1 MNKIS
6 TPLKDVFS
14 GILRK
19 IIATAMIFLLAMT
32 MQIVSPRQA
41 YAAGNGLTIRIGD
54 VDGFGYGD
62 GAGYTAAYGKSVNL
76 DGQGT
81 LTLRDF
87 LPDLNL
93 DGQVAINSGDDFNN
107 RSTEEAAGSLTTT
120 TGTWFIDTGSTGSD
134 YTDDSLV
141 REEADDPAVNPPSF
155 KFNFKVAKD
164 KLPDGTTT
172 ELYLNVMVGDYD
184 TEFNNN
190 EFRIPVTLKTA
201 NGLTLD
207 GKMVTSA
214 KGSKDGR
221 IRSASMPLTFYQV
234 FVDGD
239 SNGEAGYWL
248 GSLEADF
255 PIPEDPYTAFDFAEI
270 STEDIAID
278 LTENNANIY
287 GMKWE
292 DINENGIADT
302 FIIGDPPDVVF
313 VIDTSG
319 STGNAFVGSTIGDV
333 NGDGKADTIL
343 DAEIAGFIALNQQL
357 TEQGFGDTAQVTII
371 SFSTSPTQVDMDPV
385 ASGVQIDTFPEAD
398 KDYNGILDVD
408 QALKALRDG
417 GSTYYEPALQLAQSN
432 FQSLNT
438 ADGDGNLIFLS
449 DGVPSDPGTYG
460 DEAQS
465 LRDDGINVSAF
476 GAGTGAQLAPLQV
489 IDPGATI
496 FTSTDEL
503 LNVFSGLETPCN
515 GTEPGYP
522 GVTIYLDSNNNGSL
536 DAGEP
541 STVTDAK
548 GFYQF
553 EDLAA
558 GTYVVRE
565 VVDPSFTQTAPASG
579 FFTVTLAQDQTV
591 ADKDFGNALVGGSSC
606 D

>member
-41 YAAGNGLTIRIGD
+41 YAAGVGLTIRIGD

-62 GAGYTAAYGKSVNL
+62 GAGYTAAYGKPVNL

-87 LPDLNL
+87 LPDLNG
-93 DGQVAINSGDDFNN
+93 DGQVSVNSGDDFDN
-107 RSTEEAAGSLTTT
+107 RSTEETAGSLTTT
-120 TGTWFIDTGSTGSD
+120 TGTWFLDTGSTGSD
-134 YTDDSLV
+134 YTDYSLV
-141 REEADDPAVNPPSF
+141 EGSTYDPAVNPPGF

-164 KLPDGTTT
+164 KLLDGTNT

-184 TEFNNN
+184 TENNNN

-201 NGLTLD
+201 D
-207 GKMVTSA
+207 GSTSNEKMVTSA
-214 KGSKDGR
+214 KGDKDGR
-221 IRSASMPLTFYQV
+221 IRSASLDLTFDQV

-239 SNGEAGYWL
+239 TNGEAGYWL

-255 PIPEDPYTAFDFAEI
+255 PMPEDQYTAFDFAEI

-278 LTENNANIY
+278 LKENNANIY

-313 VIDTSG
+313 VIDASG
-319 STGNAFVGSTIGDV
+319 STTNSFVGSTIGDI
-333 NGDGKADTIL
+333 NGDGKSDRIL

-357 TEQGFGDTAQVTII
+357 IEQGFGDIAQVTII
-371 SFSTSPTQVDMDPV
+371 KLTDVATQIDMDPV
-385 ASGVQIDTFPEAD
+385 ASGVQIDTFPTAD

-408 QALKALRDG
+408 QVLKDLRDG
-417 GSTYYEPALQLAQSN
+417 GGTKYEPSLQLAESN

-438 ADGDGNLIFLS
+438 AQGDGNLIFLS
-449 DGVPSDPGTYG
+449 DGDPADNGAYG

-476 GAGTGAQLAPLQV
+476 GAGTGAKLPPLQV
-489 IDPGATI
+489 IDPGAEI
-496 FTSTDEL
+496 FESTDDL
-503 LNVFSGLETPCN
+503 LNVFSGLDTPCN

-565 VVDPSFTQTAPASG
+565 VVDPSFTQTAPTGGS
-579 FFTVTLAQDQTV
+579 FTVTLAQDQTV
-591 ADKDFGNALVGGSSC
+591 TNKDFGNAKVGGSTC